1 MNKNYS
7 CNICKKD
14 YKSYTGYWLH
24 NNKYHNEMPC
34 VNQVAPSISTIP
46 LLNRS
51 NEINCCK
58 FCNKKLANRH
68 SRWRHEQKC
77 KLSKSITLEEQNKEN
92 KVNQNNSNNTK
103 NAHNT
108 NNSHNT
114 TKNSH
119 NTTNN
124 IQYIINAPSK
134 SSIKHISYKMQKDI
148 LDKGLKSITYLIE
161 LVNFD
166 KTVPENHS
174 FCVTSIND
182 TYASMIDE
190 KTNKVIKTNKIDL
203 FDTVITANLDTLEKL
218 TNNPKFSSKERADYK
233 NKINYLKTTIHNN
246 IKYMKKYR
254 NDINLISYNNK
265 NIIKDTWEHLK
276 PLEKDDDS
284 GYYSGDKSIDF
295 DDLIDE
301 IPENHRTNFIK
312 TYKKVPALNISDS
325 DSDSDS
331 DSEQCE
337 YAEIKIKGKSYIL
350 EGSDVYI
357 KKDNGEK
364 GNHYGIYFSNTG
376 KVKKNLI

>member
-1 MNKNYS
+1 MNKIYD
-7 CNICKKD
+7 CEICKIQ
-14 YKSYTGYWLH
+14 YKSYMGLWRH
-24 NNKYHNEMPC
+24 NKKYH
-34 VNQVAPSISTIP
+34 
-46 LLNRS
+46 R
-51 NEINCCK
+51 EINIDNKIKFCCK
-58 FCNKKLANRH
+58 YCNKKL
-68 SRWRHEQKC
+68 SCKQSCWRHEQKC
-77 KLSKSITLEEQNKEN
+77 KLVKPITLEEQIKEN

-114 TKNSH
+114 KNSY

-276 PLEKDDDS
+276 HVEENDDS
-284 GYYSGDKSIDF
+284 GCYSGDKPTDF
-295 DDLIDE
+295 DE
-301 IPENHRTNFIK
+301 IPENERFDFIK

-325 DSDSDS
+325 DSDSDN
-331 DSEQCE
+331 DSEHCE
-337 YAEIKIKGKSYIL
+337 YAEIKIKGKAYIL
-350 EGSDVYI
+350 EGLDVYI

>member
-1 MNKNYS
+1 MNKNYD
-7 CNICKKD
+7 CNICKKN
-14 YKSYTGYWLH
+14 YKSYMGYWLH
-24 NNKYHNEMPC
+24 NNKYHKDEITKKPELLTNE
-34 VNQVAPSISTIP
+34 T
-46 LLNRS
+46 
-51 NEINCCK
+51 NCCK
-58 FCNKKLANRH
+58 YCNKELANRQN
-68 SRWRHEQKC
+68 RWRHEQKC
-77 KLSKSITLEEQNKEN
+77 KLSKSVTLEEQIKNLSEEIKVMKEN
-92 KVNQNNSNNTK
+92 KV
-103 NAHNT
+103 NT
-108 NNSHNT
+108 NNSHN

-124 IQYIINAPSK
+124 IQYIINAPSN

-148 LDKGLKSITYLIE
+148 LDKGLNSITYLIE
-161 LVNFD
+161 HVNFN

-203 FDTVITANLDTLEKL
+203 FDTVLMANLDTLEKL

-233 NKINYLKTTIHNN
+233 NKINYLKITIHNN
-246 IKYMKKYR
+246 IKHMKKYR
-254 NDINLISYNNK
+254 KDINLISYNNK

-276 PLEKDDDS
+276 HLEKDDDS
-284 GYYSGDKSIDF
+284 GYYSGDKLIDF

-301 IPENHRTNFIK
+301 IPENERFDFIK

-331 DSEQCE
+331 DSEHCE
-337 YAEIKIKGKSYIL
+337 YAEIKIKGKAYIL

>member
-1 MNKNYS
+1 MNKIYD
-7 CNICKKD
+7 CEICKIQ
-14 YKSYTGYWLH
+14 YKSYMGLWRH
-24 NNKYHNEMPC
+24 NKKYH
-34 VNQVAPSISTIP
+34 
-46 LLNRS
+46 R
-51 NEINCCK
+51 EINIDNKIKFCCK
-58 FCNKKLANRH
+58 YCNKKL
-68 SRWRHEQKC
+68 SCKQSCWRHEQKC

-218 TNNPKFSSKERADYK
+218 TNNPKFSSKERGDYK

-276 PLEKDDDS
+276 HVEENDDS
-284 GYYSGDKSIDF
+284 GCYSGDKLIDF
-295 DDLIDE
+295 DE
-301 IPENHRTNFIK
+301 IPENERLDFIK

-331 DSEQCE
+331 DSEHCE